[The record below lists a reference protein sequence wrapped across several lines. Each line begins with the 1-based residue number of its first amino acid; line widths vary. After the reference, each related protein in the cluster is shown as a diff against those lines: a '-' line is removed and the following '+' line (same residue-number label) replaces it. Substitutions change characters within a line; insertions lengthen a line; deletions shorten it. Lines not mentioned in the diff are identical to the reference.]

1 MIIFNHLKII
11 FLLTL
16 SLALNFDISA
26 AEEEGPGEN
35 DMDTY
40 CRACNFHCRFPEPEK
55 ATEIYDL
62 LNTLDANTLDNPFF
76 LKALET
82 LITDAMDTDK
92 ILATITA
99 LAGVADDNPK
109 KLENNDFIT
118 TLKRLFTEK
127 VDTLTEIQIMAT
139 IAGLCIIEVDV
150 IENPGFADELEELIT
165 PDATDQDIVRQ
176 IIDIE
181 SSELRTT

>member
-26 AEEEGPGEN
+26 VEKKLDE
-35 DMDTY
+35 DVISTY
-40 CRACNFHCRFPEPEK
+40 LRACNFHCRFHESEK
-55 ATEIYDL
+55 ANQISSFLDEIDPNIL
-62 LNTLDANTLDNPFF
+62 SNPFF
-76 LKALET
+76 VNALET
-82 LITDAMDTDK
+82 LIDDAMNIDK
-92 ILATITA
+92 VLATITA

-109 KLENNDFIT
+109 KLQNKLFIS

-139 IAGLCIIEVDV
+139 IAGLCVIEVDV